1 MNAEW
6 KEEILLSY
14 ESGECLFNAIRKLSS
29 KYMRAPIN
37 FHCREHGAEINIFPR
52 AKMVP
57 GARAQSVALKMAIWR
72 PSFGFWEVGKDLIRF
87 CGN

>member
-52 AKMVP
+52 ADISGVGP
-57 GARAQSVALKMAIWR
+57 GHKVAKRQHEAR
-72 PSFGFWEVGKDLIRF
+72 GFWGSL
-87 CGN
+87 